1 MRYHTSGYASRMR
14 RVLLLLGTLYVVA
27 ALAGL
32 TRESRGDITCECAED
47 CWCKRPGLRLFR
59 WVLPLG
65 HTPR

>member
-1 MRYHTSGYASRMR
+1 MRP
-14 RVLLLLGTLYVVA
+14 VLLLLGSLYLVA

-32 TRESRGDITCECAED
+32 TREHRGEITCECSED

-59 WVLPLG
+59 WVLPVA